1 MGDVVNN
8 ATASKDVASKKKSQI
23 KGVNKQLV
31 VTKGFY
37 RGKRSYCSYC
47 VDLGDYGVLYY
58 LDEISAQGSAPYFH
72 ESWVSDKY

>member
-1 MGDVVNN
+1 MNSAVNN
-8 ATASKDVASKKKSQI
+8 ATVSNSAVSKKKSQI

>member
-1 MGDVVNN
+1 MGDVVSNSAVN
-8 ATASKDVASKKKSQI
+8 VKKKSQI

-31 VTKGFY
+31 ITKGFY

-58 LDEISAQGSAPYFH
+58 LDEIIAQGSAPYFH